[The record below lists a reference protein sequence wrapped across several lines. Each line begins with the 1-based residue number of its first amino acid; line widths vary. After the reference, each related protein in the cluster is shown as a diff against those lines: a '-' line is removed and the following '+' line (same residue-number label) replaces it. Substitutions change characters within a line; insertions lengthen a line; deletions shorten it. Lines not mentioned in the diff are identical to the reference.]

1 MFCIEIAGI
10 PIGIDNRYKYI
21 KQHCRGY
28 EIEGKEPDFTVSVT
42 EEEIEKAQNPEKP
55 RSKGYVESLCLYRKI
70 GLRLAKYQT
79 FLMHSAVV
87 TVDGKA
93 YAFTAPSGLYA
104 CGTPWQGKEHMGE
117 NIMRPVQGICFLEQ
131 SPENRIRPLSASEV
145 TWKIFRQLLIPEEE
159 EELDRYW
166 VLLEKM
172 LDTVPFYLLEC
183 NRELEAARL
192 SYETMRSK
200 EVC

>member
-1 MFCIEIAGI
+1 MT
-10 PIGIDNRYKYI
+10 R
-21 KQHCRGY
+21 
-28 EIEGKEPDFTVSVT
+28 
-42 EEEIEKAQNPEKP
+42 
-55 RSKGYVESLCLYRKI
+55 
-70 GLRLAKYQT
+70 
-79 FLMHSAVV
+79 
-87 TVDGKA
+87 
-93 YAFTAPSGLYA
+93 
-104 CGTPWQGKEHMGE
+104 
-117 NIMRPVQGICFLEQ
+117 
-131 SPENRIRPLSASEV
+131 RIF
-145 TWKIFRQLLIPEEE
+145 WQLLIPEEE